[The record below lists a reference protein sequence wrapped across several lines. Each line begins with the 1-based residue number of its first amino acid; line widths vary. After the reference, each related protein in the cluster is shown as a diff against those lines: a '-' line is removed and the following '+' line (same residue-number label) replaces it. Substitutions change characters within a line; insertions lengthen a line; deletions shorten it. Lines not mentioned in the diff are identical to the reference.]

1 MNAPDLSVTIAG
13 VTFANPV
20 FTASGTSGTGEEL
33 ARVFPLKKL
42 GGFVTKSIS
51 VEPRAGHP
59 PPRVAETAAGM
70 LNCIGLQN
78 VGVER
83 FIAEKLALLR
93 CSGTRVIV
101 NIVGR
106 EVDDYVAAARRLDR
120 EPGIDMLELN
130 LSCPNVKEGLDNG
143 ANPDWVQ
150 RCVAEVRKAT
160 QRPLLAKLT
169 PNTHDIAALA
179 HAAAEGGA
187 DAVSAINTLVGM
199 SIDST
204 TRRPRLSNITGGLS
218 GPAIKPVAL
227 ACVYKVARAVKIP
240 VVGIGG
246 IMTGTDVVEFLL
258 AGATAVQVGT
268 ATFRE
273 PAACVQI
280 VRELREYLRERRIAG
295 VTELIGKLERP

>member
-1 MNAPDLSVTIAG
+1 VSAPDLTVTIAG
-13 VTFANPV
+13 VTFANPIL
-20 FTASGTSGTGEEL
+20 TASGTSGTGEEL
-33 ARVFPLKKL
+33 ARVFPLKRL

-51 VEPRAGHP
+51 LEPRPGHP
-59 PPRVAETAAGM
+59 PPRVAETTAGM

-78 VGVER
+78 VGLDR
-83 FIAEKLALLR
+83 FITEKLDLLR
-93 CSGTRVIV
+93 RSGTRVIV

-106 EVDDYVAAARRLDR
+106 DIEDYAAAALRLDA

-143 ANPDWVQ
+143 ADPGWVN
-150 RCVAEVRKAT
+150 RCVARVREVTR
-160 QRPLLAKLT
+160 RPLIAKLT
-169 PNTHDIAALA
+169 PNTHDIVALA
-179 HAAAEGGA
+179 RAAADGGA

-199 SIDST
+199 AIDSA

-227 ACVYKVARAVKIP
+227 ACVYKIARAVNIP

-246 IMTGTDVVEFLL
+246 IMAGTDVVEFLL
-258 AGATAVQVGT
+258 AGASAVQVGT

-273 PAACVQI
+273 PAACVKI
-280 VRELREYLRERRIAG
+280 AAELREYLKKRRIAK
-295 VTELIGKLERP
+295 VTDLIGALEIP